1 MKTTTRN
8 RLLSLTVTLCLVF
21 GSLPAAAFASEEEVG
36 PFRQPEQEEIGTLPD
51 VERAE
56 IGASLDAERTE
67 PDIVAPSSVADEA
80 LPVADAAPSASP
92 IASPSSASSRS
103 DADKAAGGA
112 LGLLKTA
119 IMLSGKGLAF
129 AEGKV
134 REMNDNPNPG
144 ILEKLFM
151 PTKYWSLTILNE
163 LASVETTL
171 HQMDYELDAINNK
184 LDDLKHMIEQDE
196 AQDRFDVALK
206 DVQTV
211 TDRIEPL
218 ISGKWG
224 SLKAIRAFYEDPDRQ
239 TRYGYTIN
247 EDGSINFNGDEESNL
262 TDTDAAAL
270 KVLTDEFLNH
280 LIRVYGSG
288 QINPGISFEGDMLA
302 LSKGLY
308 SVSELRTP
316 TLVEAQMELSSV
328 DAVYEHAMIEDADY
342 IFMYVSRYMYE
353 LAFLDSLYANFV
365 DDYYPEWLQD
375 NPGASPANYP
385 YKAEYD
391 PKDWSDAKGPLAS
404 KADEAVS
411 LQNLAN
417 YYLNEASEK
426 CGILDLLPLYDFGIM
441 RDDQGNAI
449 LDPDGNPV
457 PALTQSGKDGPKDLL
472 TENLELHG
480 YFYEGS
486 ATRPTIATSINVMRL
501 RTYANHQEVLMP
513 TKAMYGWQFSNIGD
527 FIRDTDSPSDPA
539 SSIANTTNAPFYN
552 STLMSKDGR
561 FMIPTSEASLYG
573 LWPGTQHDPVQFYH
587 NLDVPVPG
595 GVVAIPIN
603 DVSLNGKSQYDYRL
617 LDARYAASGDAA
629 SVPTVTDLCNYGTVA
644 PGTFPGTPAC
654 SGYANEVALLPLFVD
669 VRTGMNGDRVTPTD
683 DHGSAGT
690 FVPKDPNLG
699 IVSLTDGD
707 TLDFTGLLGG
717 VYDFKKS
724 VIYVSGNVNVV
735 GNPDEMYRNLQFE
748 LLDGAHLTVQGLD
761 INQDYD
767 GGAGAAIQ
775 ALGNNASL
783 ILADDLTVTG
793 RRFGVAMASSI
804 TDQGQLVM
812 HPTLS
817 VDLQGHTLWAVGWG
831 CPVFAGIAYP
841 LDSTPDAELS
851 ISGGTFKGNFNS
863 SGENLPRDAIGN
875 VTFADCI
882 LDFARGIPDASR
894 IKENCESIG
903 ASEYH
908 IVIGNASY
916 KKAGLAFRDD
926 LELSIVIFDQDD
938 HPSYTTMR
946 GKTDDPWQVGL
957 LTEDI
962 DELTYS
968 YWNTMFTAGFPEICR
983 VEVTCNHPD
992 SWMPTT
998 FEFSN
1003 LYTTKEDLKTKPSF
1017 VNSTFY
1023 DDGWDVIRFDQHDSM
1038 YVLNIDSPRSDMVGI
1053 RNTEELKGTLR
1064 ATLLGDGS
1072 VPSVSYDIS
1081 DFLYF
1086 GQNTSAIVVLPGDR
1100 MPLSAMQGFSFK
1112 FDGDSKSCNW
1122 FLGNLTASWKSSGSK
1137 KGSSYGVVWDQGPT
1151 EDVRTWVSG
1160 DAYARVYRDGKDDEA
1175 PLYEYEVKTADK
1187 HNGDAEHTNIL
1198 FDLCGDKGM
1207 FIPPMNVGP
1216 GNVWSYAR
1224 GGDSSAFENGVVDR
1238 FRVSYEKNV
1247 GQIDEM
1253 TVDLNG
1259 DDWYPEYITVS
1270 NANGRDGTKP
1280 VTFDIGFMLEKKHTY
1295 YFDVTRTETEACFD
1309 QNGFLDAQKVIDLLA
1324 GSKQEYVSFD
1334 VKRTDVL
1341 DKSVLAYLKESGKNI
1356 ILNMKLD
1363 DGDARA
1369 NGSQSML
1376 RWIFKGVDITD
1387 TTRDVRLG
1395 FSLLTPTEAG
1405 VSHLAADG
1413 SAACVR
1419 FSHEGPLP
1427 GMIEVHAN
1435 LERFGSFAPQ
1445 QKFFLYHYDESSDAL
1460 ESCNQ
1465 DAVLDNDR
1473 TVPFS
1478 IDHASTY
1485 VLSTKDR
1492 NDQGNGLSPMPKSG
1506 DTVNAPAWACL
1517 LLASSVA
1524 LGAAMRALARKRK
1537 VRR

>member
-21 GSLPAAAFASEEEVG
+21 GSLPAAAFAAEEEVG
-36 PFRQPEQEEIGTLPD
+36 PSRQPEQEEVGTLPD

-56 IGASLDAERTE
+56 
-67 PDIVAPSSVADEA
+67 PDIVAPSPVADEA
-80 LPVADAAPSASP
+80 LPAADAVPSP
-92 IASPSSASSRS
+92 IASPSSALSSP

-112 LGLLKTA
+112 LDLLKTA

-171 HQMDYELDAINNK
+171 HQMDYELDAINGK

-211 TDRIEPL
+211 TDRVEPL
-218 ISGKWG
+218 ISGDRG
-224 SLKAIRAFYEDPDRQ
+224 SLKAIKAFYEDPERQ
-239 TRYGYTIN
+239 ARYGYTIN
-247 EDGSINFNGDEESNL
+247 PDGSINFNGDEESHL
-262 TDTDAAAL
+262 TREDEAAL
-270 KVLTDEFLNH
+270 KALTDEFLNH
-280 LIRVYGSG
+280 LIRIYGSK
-288 QINPGISFEGDMLA
+288 QTNPAISFEGDMLA

-308 SVSELRTP
+308 SVSELSTP

-328 DAVYEHAMIEDADY
+328 DAVYEHALIEDADF

-353 LAFLDSLYANFV
+353 LVFLDSLYANFV
-365 DDYYPEWLQD
+365 DDYYPEWFYD
-375 NPGASPANYP
+375 TPGTTPEFYP

-391 PKDWSDAKGPLAS
+391 SEDWSDMKGPLAP
-404 KADEAVS
+404 KANEAVS

-441 RDDQGNAI
+441 LDDEGNAI
-449 LDPDGNPV
+449 LGPDGDPV
-457 PALTQSGKDGPKDLL
+457 PALTYGGGDGRKDLL
-472 TENLELHG
+472 TEDLELHG

-539 SSIANTTNAPFYN
+539 SSIANTTNTPFYN

-595 GVVAIPIN
+595 DAIAFPIN
-603 DVSLNGKSQYDYRL
+603 DVSLNEKSQYDYRL

-629 SVPTVTDLCNYGTVA
+629 SVPIVTDLCNNGTVA

-669 VRTGMNGDRVTPTD
+669 VRAGMDGDRVTPVD

-748 LLDGAHLTVQGLD
+748 LLDGARLTVQGLD

-767 GGAGAAIQ
+767 GGAGAAVRS
-775 ALGNNASL
+775 LGNGATLTLAS
-783 ILADDLTVTG
+783 DLTVTG
-793 RRFGVAMASSI
+793 RRYGVALASSI
-804 TDQGQLVM
+804 TDCGQLVLN
-812 HPTLS
+812 PTLS
-817 VDLQGHTLWAVGWG
+817 IDLQGHTLWAAGWG
-831 CPVFAGIAYP
+831 CPVLADDAYP
-841 LDSTPDAELS
+841 SDSKSDAELS
-851 ISGGTFKGNFNS
+851 ISGGTFKGTFNS
-863 SGENLPRDAIGN
+863 SGENLPRDAMGN
-875 VTFADCI
+875 VTFADCV

-962 DELTYS
+962 DEFGYS

-983 VEVTCNHPD
+983 VEITCNHPD
-992 SWMPTT
+992 SWMPTS
-998 FEFSN
+998 FEFRN

-1017 VNSTFY
+1017 VNGTFY
-1023 DDGWDVIRFDQHDSM
+1023 DDGWDVIRLDQHDSV
-1038 YVLNIDSPRSDMVGI
+1038 YVLHIDSPRSDMVGF
-1053 RNTEELKGTLR
+1053 RNTEKLNGTLR
-1064 ATLLGDGS
+1064 ATLLGDGT

-1081 DFLYF
+1081 NFLYF

-1122 FLGNLTASWKSSGSK
+1122 FLGKLTSYWESSGSK
-1137 KGSSYGVVWDQGPT
+1137 NGSSYGVVWDQGPT

-1198 FDLCGDKGM
+1198 FDLCGDKDI
-1207 FIPPMNVGP
+1207 FILPMNVGA

-1253 TVDLNG
+1253 TVDLDG

-1376 RWIFKGVDITD
+1376 RWIFKGADITD

-1405 VSHLAADG
+1405 ISHLAADG

-1419 FSHEGPLP
+1419 FAHEGPLP
-1427 GMIEVHAN
+1427 GTIEVHAN
-1435 LERFGSFAPQ
+1435 LVRFDSFAPR
-1445 QKFFLYHYDESSDAL
+1445 QKFFLYHYDESSNTL

-1492 NDQGNGLSPMPKSG
+1492 NDQGSGPSPMPKSG
-1506 DTVNAPAWACL
+1506 DTVNAQAWACL
-1517 LLASSVA
+1517 LLVSLVV
-1524 LGAAMRALARKRK
+1524 LGAAMRALVSRRK

>member
-21 GSLPAAAFASEEEVG
+21 GSLPAAAFAAEEEVG
-36 PFRQPEQEEIGTLPD
+36 PSRQPEQEEIGSSPD

-56 IGASLDAERTE
+56 
-67 PDIVAPSSVADEA
+67 PDIVEPSSVADET
-80 LPVADAAPSASP
+80 LPAADAAPSASP
-92 IASPSSASSRS
+92 IASPSSVLLRP

-112 LGLLKTA
+112 LDLLKTA

-163 LASVETTL
+163 LESVETIL
-171 HQMDYELDAINNK
+171 HQMDYELDEINNK

-206 DVQTV
+206 DIQTV

-218 ISGKWG
+218 ISGDRG
-224 SLKAIRAFYEDPDRQ
+224 SLQSIRAFYEDPDRQ
-239 TRYGYTIN
+239 ARYGYTIN
-247 EDGSINFNGDEESNL
+247 PDGSINYNGDEESNL
-262 TDTDAAAL
+262 TEADAAAL

-288 QINPGISFEGDMLA
+288 QINPAISFEGDMLA

-308 SVSELRTP
+308 TVSELSTP

-328 DAVYEHAMIEDADY
+328 DAVYEHALIQDADY

-375 NPGASPANYP
+375 NSGSSPADYP
-385 YKAEYD
+385 FKAEYD
-391 PKDWSDAKGPLAS
+391 AKDWSDTEGPLAP

-441 RDDQGNAI
+441 YDDQGNAI

-472 TENLELHG
+472 TEDLELHG

-486 ATRPTIATSINVMRL
+486 ATRPTIATSISVMRL

-513 TKAMYGWQFSNIGD
+513 MKAMYGWQFSNIGN

-539 SSIANTTNAPFYN
+539 SSIANTTNTPFYN

-561 FMIPTSEASLYG
+561 FMLPTSEASLYG

-595 GVVAIPIN
+595 DAIAFPIN
-603 DVSLNGKSQYDYRL
+603 DVSLNEKSQYDYRL
-617 LDARYAASGDAA
+617 LDAHYAASGDAA
-629 SVPTVTDLCNYGTVA
+629 SVPIVTDLCNNGTVA

-669 VRTGMNGDRVTPTD
+669 VRAGMDGDRVTPVD

-724 VIYVSGNVNVV
+724 VLYVSGNVSVV

-748 LLDGAHLTVQGLD
+748 LLDGARLTVQGLD

-783 ILADDLTVTG
+783 VLADDLTVTG
-793 RRFGVAMASSI
+793 RHFGVAMASSI
-804 TDQGQLVM
+804 TDHGQLVM

-817 VDLQGHTLWAVGWG
+817 VDLQGHMLWAVGWG

-841 LDSTPDAELS
+841 LGSKSDAELS
-851 ISGGTFKGNFNS
+851 ISGGKFKGNFNS
-863 SGENLPRDAIGN
+863 AGENSPRDAIGN
-875 VTFADCI
+875 VTFTDCV
-882 LDFARGIPDASR
+882 LDFARGVPDASR

-962 DELTYS
+962 DEFGYS

-983 VEVTCNHPD
+983 VEITCNHPD
-992 SWMPTT
+992 SWMPTS
-998 FEFSN
+998 FEFRN

-1017 VNSTFY
+1017 VNGTCY
-1023 DDGWDVIRFDQHDSM
+1023 DDGWDVIRLDQHDSV
-1038 YVLNIDSPRSDMVGI
+1038 YVLHIDSPRSDMVGF
-1053 RNTEELKGTLR
+1053 RNTEKLNGTLR
-1064 ATLLGDGS
+1064 ATLLGDGT

-1081 DFLYF
+1081 NFLYF

-1122 FLGNLTASWKSSGSK
+1122 FLGKLTSYWESSGSK
-1137 KGSSYGVVWDQGPT
+1137 NGSSYGVVWDQGPT

-1198 FDLCGDKGM
+1198 FDLCGDKDI
-1207 FIPPMNVGP
+1207 FIQPMNVGA

-1253 TVDLNG
+1253 TVDLDG

-1376 RWIFKGVDITD
+1376 RWIFKGADITD

-1405 VSHLAADG
+1405 ISHLAADG

-1419 FSHEGPLP
+1419 FAHEGPLP
-1427 GMIEVHAN
+1427 GTIEVHAN
-1435 LERFGSFAPQ
+1435 LVRFDSFAPR
-1445 QKFFLYHYDESSDAL
+1445 QKFFLYHYDESSNTL

-1492 NDQGNGLSPMPKSG
+1492 NDQGSGPSPMPKSG
-1506 DTVNAPAWACL
+1506 DTVNAQAWACL
-1517 LLASSVA
+1517 LLVSLVV
-1524 LGAAMRALARKRK
+1524 LGAAMRALVSRRK

>member
-21 GSLPAAAFASEEEVG
+21 GSLPAAAFAAEEEVG
-36 PFRQPEQEEIGTLPD
+36 SSRQPEQEEIGASPD
-51 VERAE
+51 V
-56 IGASLDAERTE
+56 ERTE
-67 PDIVAPSSVADEA
+67 PDIVEPSSVADES
-80 LPVADAAPSASP
+80 LPAADAVPSASP
-92 IASPSSASSRS
+92 IASLSSASSRS

-112 LGLLKTA
+112 LDLLKTA

-151 PTKYWSLTILNE
+151 PTKYWGLTILNE
-163 LASVETTL
+163 LASVEMTL

-184 LDDLKHMIEQDE
+184 LDDLEHMIEQDE

-206 DVQTV
+206 DIQTV

-218 ISGKWG
+218 ISGDRG
-224 SLKAIRAFYEDPDRQ
+224 SLKAIKAFYEDPERQ
-239 TRYGYTIN
+239 AWYGYTIN
-247 EDGSINFNGDEESNL
+247 PDGSINFNGDEESNL
-262 TDTDAAAL
+262 TEADAAVL
-270 KVLTDEFLNH
+270 KALTDEFLNH

-288 QINPGISFEGDMLA
+288 QANPAISFEGDMLA

-308 SVSELRTP
+308 TVSELSTP

-328 DAVYEHAMIEDADY
+328 DVVYEHALIEDADY
-342 IFMYVSRYMYE
+342 IFMYVSRYLYE

-365 DDYYPEWLQD
+365 DDYYDAWLQD
-375 NPGASPANYP
+375 HAGSSPADYP

-391 PKDWSDAKGPLAS
+391 SEDWSDTEGPLAP

-426 CGILDLLPLYDFGIM
+426 CGILDLLPLYDFGFM
-441 RDDQGNAI
+441 LDDEGNTI
-449 LDPDGNPV
+449 LGPDGDPV
-457 PALTQSGKDGPKDLL
+457 PALTYGNGDGRKDLL
-472 TENLELHG
+472 TENMELHG
-480 YFYEGS
+480 YIYEGS
-486 ATRPTIATSINVMRL
+486 AARPTIATSIEVMRL
-501 RTYANHQEVLMP
+501 RTYANRQEVLMP

-539 SSIANTTNAPFYN
+539 SSIANTTNTPFYN

-573 LWPGTQHDPVQFYH
+573 LWPGTQRDPVQFYH

-595 GVVAIPIN
+595 DTIAFPIN
-603 DVSLNGKSQYDYRL
+603 DVFLNEKSQYDYRL
-617 LDARYAASGDAA
+617 LDAHYAASGDAA
-629 SVPTVTDLCNYGTVA
+629 SVPIVTDLCNYGTVA

-669 VRTGMNGDRVTPTD
+669 VRAGMNGDRVTPVD

-707 TLDFTGLLGG
+707 TLDLTGLLGG
-717 VYDFKKS
+717 VYNFKKS
-724 VIYVSGNVNVV
+724 VLYVSGNVSVV

-748 LLDGAHLTVQGLD
+748 LLDDARLTVQGLN

-783 ILADDLTVTG
+783 VLADDLSVTG
-793 RRFGVAMASSI
+793 RHFGVAMASSI
-804 TDQGQLVM
+804 TDRGQLVM

-817 VDLQGHTLWAVGWG
+817 VGLQGHMLWAVGWG

-841 LDSTPDAELS
+841 LGSKSDAELS
-851 ISGGTFKGNFNS
+851 ISGGKFKGTFNS
-863 SGENLPRDAIGN
+863 ADENSPRDAIGN
-875 VTFADCI
+875 VTFTDCV

-903 ASEYH
+903 ASEYAVT
-908 IVIGNASY
+908 IQNAFY

-926 LELSIVIFDQDD
+926 LELSITLFDQDD
-938 HPSYTTMR
+938 RPSYATLR
-946 GKTDDPWQVGL
+946 GETDDPWQVGL

-962 DELTYS
+962 DEFGYS
-968 YWNTMFTAGFPEICR
+968 DWNALFTSGFPEICR
-983 VEVTCNHPD
+983 IEITCNHPD
-992 SWMPTT
+992 SWMPAS
-998 FEFSN
+998 FEFRN
-1003 LYTTKEDLKTKPSF
+1003 LYTTKEDLKTKPFF
-1017 VNSTFY
+1017 VNGTFY
-1023 DDGWDVIRFDQHDSM
+1023 DDGWDVIRLDQHDSV
-1038 YVLNIDSPRSDMVGI
+1038 YVLHIDSPRSDMVGI
-1053 RNTEELKGTLR
+1053 RNTEKLNGTLR

-1086 GQNTSAIVVLPGDR
+1086 GQNTSAKVVLPGDR
-1100 MPLSAMQGFSFK
+1100 MPLSALQGFSFK

-1122 FLGNLTASWKSSGSK
+1122 FLGNLTSYWESSGSK
-1137 KGSSYGVVWDQGPT
+1137 SGSSQGVIGDFGLAK
-1151 EDVRTWVSG
+1151 DVRTWVSG

-1198 FDLCGDKGM
+1198 FDLCGDKDI
-1207 FIPPMNVGP
+1207 FIPPMNVGD

-1238 FRVSYEKNV
+1238 FRVTYEKNV

-1253 TVDLNG
+1253 TVDLDG

-1363 DGDARA
+1363 DGDVRA

-1376 RWIFKGVDITD
+1376 RWIFKGADITD

-1405 VSHLAADG
+1405 ISHLAADG

-1419 FSHEGPLP
+1419 FVHEGPLP
-1427 GMIEVHAN
+1427 GTIEVHAN
-1435 LERFGSFAPQ
+1435 LERFDSFAPR
-1445 QKFFLYHYDESSDAL
+1445 QKFYLYHYDESSNAL

-1492 NDQGNGLSPMPKSG
+1492 SDQGGGPSLMPKSG
-1506 DTVNAPAWACL
+1506 DTVNAQAWACL
-1517 LLASSVA
+1517 LLVSLVV
-1524 LGAAMRALARKRK
+1524 LGAAMRASANRRK